1 MTGPHLEGVP
11 ANELYA
17 LADPRSGSEQMEDP
31 MSVNRLKTTVASLA
45 VVSVLAGGGLAYA
58 GDAVPKAADHAQTQ
72 AAAKPAA
79 QTAGTEAETA
89 ADRKLVQTVDEAFSA
104 MGEVRAA
111 RLALFDGAPEQ
122 ASKYLTDAAGN
133 LKKAEAQMPEK
144 AIKGK
149 KAATEGDAYV
159 PFYSSLTLD
168 ETFRPDENQKASIA
182 KAGDHLA
189 KGDQKA
195 AAEVLKA
202 ASVDVTVQTAMIPAR
217 ETLDNVQK
225 AASLIGEKKYY
236 EANLALKAVEDSVQ
250 VDRYSADNLP
260 AQG

>member
-1 MTGPHLEGVP
+1 MMGPHLMGVP
-11 ANELYA
+11 ANELDA
-17 LADPRSGSEQMEDP
+17 LADPERGSEQMEDP
-31 MSVNRLKTTVASLA
+31 MSANLLKTTVASLA
-45 VVSVLAGGGLAYA
+45 IVSVLAGGGLAYA
-58 GDAVPKAADHAQTQ
+58 ADTAPKSADHAKVQ
-72 AAAKPAA
+72 ATAKPAA
-79 QTAGTEAETA
+79 QTAEADAKAST
-89 ADRKLVQTVDEAFSA
+89 DKKLVQTVDEAFSA

-122 ASKYLTDAAGN
+122 ASRYLTDAAGN
-133 LKKAEAQMPEK
+133 LKKAEAQMPAK
-144 AIKGK
+144 AIKDK
-149 KAATEGDAYV
+149 KAAKEGDAYV

-168 ETFRPDENQKASIA
+168 ETFRPDETQKASIA

-260 AQG
+260 VQG